1 MISKRSLLVLIV
13 PLTAIFALTAVYRA
27 DSKVVPVTVQPETT
41 DVLKT
46 EKPPVDDR
54 GSSSSKTITSVNLSA
69 SNTVVLIGEIRGNGS
84 SVAQEIIEKSK
95 TAKSLYLVINSPG
108 GSVLDGALIISAM
121 QSSRIPINTVCL
133 QICASMAAVIHQYG
147 TQRMQVDRS
156 ILMFHDA
163 AGSLQGYFPH
173 MRSRLEMLDRYI
185 TKMQQDISRRTGMPL
200 AEFLDAQHREF
211 WIDAEDALQRKFTD
225 KLVAVQFESSL
236 LESPVKDK
244 LFLPVTSNKLGLE
257 L

>member
-1 MISKRSLLVLIV
+1 MISKRSLLVLVV
-13 PLTAIFALTAVYRA
+13 PLTAIFALTAVYRT
-27 DSKVVPVTVQPETT
+27 DSKVVPVIVQPETT

-46 EKPPVDDR
+46 EKPPVEDR

-133 QICASMAAVIHQYG
+133 QICASMAAIIHQYG